1 MACIERTPGANIG
14 APSSHLMHRIFLQVL
29 GLTLVCNLALAKDAS
44 DSTKWLS
51 TSQLQ
56 ALEDSVPPPP
66 TPNSAEDQAD
76 LAAIVAAQN
85 TRTPDVIA
93 ECKRDETFTY
103 KLFQSV
109 YGDNI
114 TTDKYPK
121 FYQLLK
127 DVLGDTKV
135 VNETAKNKY
144 KRLRPYQAHPDTVKA
159 LFNVTGFSYPS
170 GHSMGSFTLAVV
182 FGAIFPDKQQAFLDR
197 AQQIAQS
204 RVDAGVHNPSDIK
217 EGEVLGKAVG
227 AALLAN
233 PDFQKDLGDVIAE
246 VKK

>member
-93 ECKRDETFTY
+93 ECKR
-103 KLFQSV
+103 
-109 YGDNI
+109 
-114 TTDKYPK
+114 DKYPK